1 MEMLYFIISAQ
12 LVVSAYLAWKV
23 KQLEDNDENHYLLI
37 GFLLKEINLREG
49 ATVPNLDDL

>member
-1 MEMLYFIISAQ
+1 MEMLYFIICSQ

-37 GFLLKEINLREG
+37 GFLLKETNLGEK
-49 ATVPNLDDL
+49 ATSLNLDDL

>member
-1 MEMLYFIISAQ
+1 MEMLYFIICSQ

-23 KQLEDNDENHYLLI
+23 KQLEGNDENHYLLI
-37 GFLLKEINLREG
+37 GFLLKEINLGEK

>member
-23 KQLEDNDENHYLLI
+23 KQLEGNDENHYLLI
-37 GFLLKEINLREG
+37 GFLLKEINLGEK